1 MGKSMFLQT
10 EVDGEII
17 STRELYGNLKL
28 VHLDDLQVV
37 WEQLNG
43 VLYDLTQGAPS
54 DAVEAVEDCIGRLES
69 ILDSEVKE

>member
-1 MGKSMFLQT
+1 MSKSMFLQT

-17 STRELYGNLKL
+17 SNRELYGNLKL

-43 VLYDLTQGAPS
+43 VLYDLTKGAPI
-54 DAVEAVEDCIGRLES
+54 DAIEAVEDCIGRLES
-69 ILDSEVKE
+69 ILESEVRE